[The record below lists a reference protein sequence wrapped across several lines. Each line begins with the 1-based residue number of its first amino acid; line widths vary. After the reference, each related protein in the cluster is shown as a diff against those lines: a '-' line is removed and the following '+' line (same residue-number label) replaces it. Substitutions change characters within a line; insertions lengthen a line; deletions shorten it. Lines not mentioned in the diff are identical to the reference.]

1 MHGHW
6 PTLRVLL
13 AEDNLIN
20 QKVAA
25 GFLHNMGLKV
35 DVAAD
40 GMKAVEAIART
51 TYDLV
56 LMDMQMPRMDG
67 LDATRLIR
75 AAHSGTDH
83 PRLPIIAMTANAMQK
98 DRELCLE
105 AGMDDYLI
113 KPITPESLALM
124 LERWLPAPTR
134 CD

>member
-6 PTLRVLL
+6 SALRVLL

-25 GFLHNMGLKV
+25 GFLHNLGLKV

-40 GMKAVEAIART
+40 GMKAVEAIAKT

-56 LMDMQMPRMDG
+56 LMDMQMPGMDG

-75 AAHSGTDH
+75 AAQSGTEQ
-83 PRLPIIAMTANAMQK
+83 PKLPIIAMTANAMQK
-98 DRELCLE
+98 DRDLCLE

-113 KPITPESLALM
+113 KPITPESLASM
-124 LERWLPAPTR
+124 LERWLPAPTH